1 MTPVGSSTPG
11 TGWFLN
17 GLANLQQQEAQ
28 TERQLSS
35 GYRVNDA
42 SDSPT
47 QTPQLIQL
55 GSTLATVQAYQ
66 ENLANVQTEAGT
78 ADQAI
83 GSSITLIQSAINI
96 ASQGASGTANAAAN
110 QVFAETI
117 QGIQQ
122 QVVALAN
129 TTVAGRAIFGGN
141 QDQSAPYRYNATSA
155 PTGVDTLT
163 ISTANRAIVNPQG
176 DTVYQSLTAQQIFDP
191 ADATGAPTASNTF
204 AALQGLQA
212 ALQAND
218 QTGIASALA
227 SLQTA
232 SSYLNQQQAY
242 YGAAEQRMT
251 SEQNIAI
258 NQVTAL
264 QTQIGSIRDTNWA
277 QAATDL
283 ATEQTN
289 QSAAMGSEAEMSR
302 KSLFDYIG

>member
-1 MTPVGSSTPG
+1 MTPIGSSTPG

-17 GLANLQQQEAQ
+17 GLANLQQEEAQ
-28 TERQLSS
+28 TERELSS
-35 GYRVNDA
+35 GYQVNDA
-42 SDSPT
+42 SDSPS

-66 ENLANVQTEAGT
+66 ENLGNVQTEAST

-83 GSSITLIQSAINI
+83 GSSITLIQSAITI
-96 ASQGASGTANAAAN
+96 ATQGASSTATAASN
-110 QVFAETI
+110 QIFADNI

-122 QVVALAN
+122 QIVALAN

-141 QDQSAPYRYNATSA
+141 QDQSAPYQYDPTSA

-163 ISTANRAIVNPQG
+163 ISTSNRAIVNPQG

-191 ADATGAPTASNTF
+191 VDATNAPTASNTF
-204 AALQGLQA
+204 AALQSLQT
-212 ALQAND
+212 ALQSND

-227 SLQTA
+227 ALQTS

-251 SEQNIAI
+251 SEQNIAA

-264 QTQIGSIRDTNWA
+264 QTQIGNIRDTNFA

-283 ATEQTN
+283 ATEQTD
-289 QSAAMGSEAEMSR
+289 QAAAMGSEAEISP
-302 KSLFDYIG
+302 KSLFDYLG

>member
-1 MTPVGSSTPG
+1 MTPIGSSTPG

-17 GLANLQQQEAQ
+17 GLSNLQQEEAQ
-28 TERQLSS
+28 TERELSS
-35 GYRVNDA
+35 GYQVNDA
-42 SDSPT
+42 SDSPA

-66 ENLANVQTEAGT
+66 ENLQNVQTEAST

-83 GSSITLIQSAINI
+83 GSSITLLQSAINI
-96 ASQGASGTANAAAN
+96 ATEGASSTATAASN
-110 QVFAETI
+110 QIFADNI

-122 QVVALAN
+122 QMVALAN

-191 ADATGAPTASNTF
+191 VDATNAPTASNTF
-204 AALQGLQA
+204 AALQSLQT
-212 ALQAND
+212 ALQSND
-218 QTGIASALA
+218 QTGIASALT

-251 SEQNIAI
+251 SEQNIAA

-264 QTQIGSIRDTNWA
+264 QTQIGNIRDTNFA

-283 ATEQTN
+283 ATETTD
-289 QSAAMGSEAEMSR
+289 QSAAMGSEAEIST
-302 KSLFDYIG
+302 KTLFDYLG